1 MSFWSFL
8 GKLALF
14 DMLFSAHSS
23 DSSRKTEYPSYT
35 RRYGYDYDDC
45 DCGCRSTGYSSLD
58 PWHDDPDPYDADDDW

>member
-45 DCGCRSTGYSSLD
+45 DCGCRSTGYSRLD
-58 PWHDDPDPYDADDDW
+58 PWHDDPDPYDADADW